1 MGVRAV
7 RCMCEGRGGEGRV
20 ECGPVRV
27 SSGQVRGGACSAWR
41 SAEGARLAGEM
52 RATDQLLQV
61 EEAPTHAL
69 YNVVVLGINFLL
81 LFFAFNTIQAFET
94 TLNHSLGFISLATL
108 YTCFSISTLFSGLVV
123 SALGPRLTLFVG
135 AFTYVLFLAANV
147 HVIPAVLIAA
157 SAVIGVGAAL
167 LWTAQGAFL
176 VANTTP
182 RTLSQRSGLF
192 WAIFQLSGVYAPP
205 ARAPAAHAAQVRQHH
220 GGHLPALL

>member
-1 MGVRAV
+1 
-7 RCMCEGRGGEGRV
+7 
-20 ECGPVRV
+20 
-27 SSGQVRGGACSAWR
+27 
-41 SAEGARLAGEM
+41 M

-108 YTCFSISTLFSGLVV
+108 YTCFSISTLFSGVVV
-123 SALGPRLTLFVG
+123 SALGPRLTLFIG

-147 HVIPAVLIAA
+147 HVVPAVLVAA

-205 ARAPAAHAAQVRQHH
+205 LLSPSLRHSRATQVRQHH
-220 GGHLPALL
+220 GGHVLALF